1 MIDVNPWTLGLLG
14 LFAGML
20 GAMLGIGGGIFIV
33 PFLSLLLHIPIQT
46 AIGCSLVTI
55 VAGSM
60 TAASTYIRDNVTNIK
75 LGLLLESA
83 SIPGAILGALAVT
96 KISSFVLS
104 GLFGLLLLYCSFAM
118 INYQRKP
125 KQAVPHKKPVTET
138 GQVEIIQNQW
148 NESCYFD
155 QEEKTIIRY
164 RFGKIMPAMLIS
176 AFTGILASLLG
187 VGGGIINI
195 PVMNMIMGVPI
206 KATIATSSFI
216 IMTTAAVG
224 ALVFFQNG
232 LINPFVAASLIIGA
246 YIGARIGARLMQ
258 KTKGTLLR
266 SIFAGIMIITAILMF
281 LKAARVIT

>member
-1 MIDVNPWTLGLLG
+1 MLPCCNKMIDVNPWTLGLLG

-33 PFLSLLLHIPIQT
+33 PFLSLLLHLPIQI

-60 TAASTYIRDNVTNIK
+60 TAATTYIRDNVTNIK

-83 SIPGAILGALAVT
+83 SIPGAIIGALAVT
-96 KISSFVLS
+96 KISSSVLS

-118 INYQRKP
+118 IKQQIKLKQTVSQIKP
-125 KQAVPHKKPVTET
+125 AL
-138 GQVEIIQNQW
+138 
-148 NESCYFD
+148 
-155 QEEKTIIRY
+155 RY
-164 RFGKIMPAMLIS
+164 RFNKTGPAMAIS
-176 AFTGILASLLG
+176 TFAGILASLLG

-195 PVMNMIMGVPI
+195 PVMNILMGVPI
-206 KATIATSSFI
+206 KAAIATSSFI
-216 IMTTAAVG
+216 IMMTASVG

-232 LINPFVAASLIIGA
+232 LIDPFVAASLIIGA

-258 KTKGTLLR
+258 KTRGDLLR
-266 SIFAGIMIITAILMF
+266 SIFAGIMVIIAILMF
-281 LKAARVIT
+281 LKAAQVIT